1 LELLSTHHI
10 ILRAG
15 RILTGHS
22 LHPKENMLVTI
33 TGGIITSIE
42 PANNKPPKDTLDLSS
57 YTLVPG
63 PVDCH
68 VHLALDGVDFKS
80 CMKNWH
86 NRELMAQQI
95 KMRLHNNLRYGITSL
110 RDGGDRGGL
119 SLTFKDDNYPGPR
132 VKASGAALRIKD
144 MYGSFLGPGLNKNQ
158 LQETV
163 LYLARKNANQIKVLV
178 TGVVSFKEYGRVG
191 PTQFDLPALQK
202 IVQTASKKGLKV
214 MAHANSDEAVRTC
227 LQAGVHSIEHG
238 YFLSRDTLKIMA
250 EKEIYWIPTIV
261 PVANQLKKPYS
272 QRFSQKEQNIIE
284 KTYKRQQEMLCI
296 AHEMG
301 VPLGIGTDAGASG
314 VLHGKGFHEEIRL
327 YHDAGLSPE
336 AILKAAT
343 IEGSRLLGL
352 DSGLEQGKPPRFT
365 AVAGNPL
372 KDLTVL
378 KTPRYIAL

>member
-1 LELLSTHHI
+1 MQLIDTNYT

-15 RILTGHS
+15 RILTGPS
-22 LHPKENMLVTI
+22 INLEKNVI
-33 TGGIITSIE
+33 IKINGGIITSIT
-42 PANNKPPKDTLDLSS
+42 PASYSPAKEVLDFSN
-57 YTLVPG
+57 YTLIPG

-68 VHLALDGVDFKS
+68 VHLALDGIDFKS
-80 CMKNWH
+80 CLEKWH
-86 NRELMAQQI
+86 NREIMKQLI
-95 KMRLHNNLRYGITSL
+95 KKQLYTSLEYGITCL
-110 RDGGDRGGL
+110 RDGGDRGGIT
-119 SLTFKDDNYPGPR
+119 LTLKDVNSAGPL

-144 MYGSFLGPGLNKNQ
+144 MYGSFLGPGLAKNH
-158 LQETV
+158 LKETV
-163 LYLARKNANQIKVLV
+163 SYLAKKNADQIKVLV

-191 PTQFDLPALQK
+191 PIQFDLPALQK
-202 IVQTASKKGLKV
+202 IVQTAGENGLKV

-250 EKEIYWIPTIV
+250 QKGIYWIPTIV
-261 PVANQLKKPYS
+261 PVANQLKKPYR
-272 QRFSQKEQNIIE
+272 QRYSKEEHNVIE
-284 KTYKRQQEMLCI
+284 KTFKRQQEMLCI
-296 AHEMG
+296 AREMG
-301 VPLGIGTDAGASG
+301 VPLGVGTDAGASG
-314 VLHGKGFHEEIRL
+314 VLHGTGFHEELRL
-327 YHDAGLSPE
+327 YCEAGLSPE

-365 AVAGNPL
+365 VVAGNPL